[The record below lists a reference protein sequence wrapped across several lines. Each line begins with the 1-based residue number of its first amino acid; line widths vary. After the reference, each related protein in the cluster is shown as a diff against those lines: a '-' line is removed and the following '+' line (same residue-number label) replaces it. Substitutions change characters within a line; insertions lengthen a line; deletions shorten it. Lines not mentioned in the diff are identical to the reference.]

1 MPSVQ
6 SMRPLLAMLTSALF
20 LCGLA
25 RAQSTPTDQDV
36 VRRAIHVLRFVP
48 RGRGPS
54 KTPAIPSLAGQQRDY
69 VIAQL
74 KDFRS
79 QTRAEAGTRA
89 YMWGISALLD
99 NPTIFGLAEY
109 YAALPPAPSA
119 EPLSLIAAGRKIYM
133 DGIPDRAVRACAS
146 CHGDSAEGA
155 AGFPRLAGAAC
166 RPTCTPQP
174 SSCSGSK
181 LRPHGVVMKVE
192 TSFLKPTEMRA
203 VAEYLQSL

>member
-25 RAQSTPTDQDV
+25 RAQDTPTDQDV
-36 VRRAIHVLRFVP
+36 VRRAIHVCASCHGDE
-48 RGRGPS
+48 GRS
-54 KTPAIPSLAGQQRDY
+54 KAPAIPSLAGQQRDY

-109 YAALPPAPSA
+109 YAALPPAPGQRGT
-119 EPLSLIAAGRKIYM
+119 PSLIAAGRKIYM

-155 AGFPRLAGAAC
+155 AGFPRLAGQHATYLHA
-166 RPTCTPQP
+166 QLKLF
-174 SSCSGSK
+174 GSK

-203 VAEYLQSL
+203 IAEYLQSL